1 MKKKFV
7 LIPDSFKGTMSSG
20 EICDIMESAVKVHFE
35 DAEIVKIPVADG
47 GEGSVDCFLQA
58 MGGEKVYASVKGP
71 YFENVKGYYGIIE
84 NGKTAVIE
92 MAQAAG
98 LPMVGENRDASKTT
112 TFGVG
117 ELMIDAKNKG
127 VEKIIMCLGGSATN
141 DGGAGMMSALGVKF
155 TNTKGEEFVPVGGN
169 LSEIAKIDTS
179 NLSSFTSG
187 LSFLTMCDI
196 DNPLFGK
203 NGAAHIFGGQKCND
217 KSMLDMLDENLVA
230 FAQKIKEEIGFS
242 DFAYPGGGAAGGMGY
257 GMIAFLKSEMQMGID
272 AVLDTVGFEEIIS
285 DADVIF
291 TGEGKIDGQSLRGK
305 VVIGVARRAKAL
317 GVPVVAYV
325 GDIGDGVAPA
335 YDEGVTAILS
345 INRIAAPFKELKLR
359 AKSDMNLTVDNF
371 ARAYK
376 TFQIF
381 ATNQKND

>member
-1 MKKKFV
+1 MKKKFI

-20 EICDIMESAVKVHFE
+20 EICDIMEKAVKVHFE
-35 DAEIVKIPVADG
+35 DAVTVKIPVADG
-47 GEGSVDCFLQA
+47 GEGSVDCFLEA
-58 MGGEKVYASVKGP
+58 MGGEKVFVDVSGP
-71 YFENVKGYYGIIE
+71 YFEKVTGYYGIIE

-117 ELMIDAKNKG
+117 EMMIDAKNKG

-141 DGGAGMMSALGVKF
+141 DGGAGMLSALGVKF
-155 TNTKGEEFVPVGGN
+155 KNKIGEEFVPLGGN
-169 LSEIAKIDTS
+169 LNEIDKIDAS
-179 NLSSFTSG
+179 NLAKFTSG
-187 LSFLTMCDI
+187 LKFLTMCDI
-196 DNPLFGK
+196 NNPLYGK

-217 KSMLDMLDENLVA
+217 KSILDFLDDNLVA
-230 FAQKIKEEIGFS
+230 YAKKINEEIGFS

-257 GMIAFLKSEMQMGID
+257 AMIAFLQSDMQMGID
-272 AVLDTVGFEEIIS
+272 AVLDTVGFEEIIK

-317 GVPVVAYV
+317 GVPVVAFV

-335 YDEGVTAILS
+335 YDEGVSSILS
-345 INRIAAPFKELKLR
+345 INRIAAPFSELKLR

-371 ARAYK
+371 ARGYK
-376 TFQIF
+376 TFENF
-381 ATNQKND
+381 AKQM

>member
-20 EICDIMESAVKVHFE
+20 EICDIMENAVKVYFE

-58 MGGEKVYASVKGP
+58 MGGEKVFANVKGP
-71 YFENVKGYYGIIE
+71 YFEDVTAYYGIIE

-117 ELMIDAKNKG
+117 ELMLDAKSKG

-141 DGGAGMMSALGVKF
+141 DGGAGMLSALGVKF
-155 TNTKGEEFVPVGGN
+155 SNTKGEKFIPVGGN
-169 LSEIAKIDTS
+169 LGEIKKIDIEQLA
-179 NLSSFTSG
+179 NFTDG
-187 LSFLTMCDI
+187 LKFLTMCDI
-196 DNPLFGK
+196 DNPLFGE
-203 NGAAHIFGGQKCND
+203 NGAAHIFGSQKCND
-217 KSMLDMLDENLVA
+217 KSMLDMLDRNLA
-230 FAQKIKEEIGFS
+230 KFAEKVKEEIGFS

-257 GMIAFLKSEMQMGID
+257 GMVAFLQSEMQMGID
-272 AVLDTVGFEEIIS
+272 AVLDTVDFEKIIAN
-285 DADVIF
+285 ADVIF

-305 VVIGVARRAKAL
+305 VIIGVARRAKKQ
-317 GVPVVAYV
+317 GVPVVAFV
-325 GDIGDGVAPA
+325 GDIGDNVHKA
-335 YDEGVTAILS
+335 YDEGVSSILS
-345 INRIAAPFKELKLR
+345 INRIAAPFKELKPR
-359 AKSDMNLTVDNF
+359 AKSDMHLTVDNF
-371 ARAYK
+371 ARQYK
-376 TFQIF
+376 TF
-381 ATNQKND
+381 K

>member
-20 EICDIMESAVKVHFE
+20 EICDIMENAVKVHFE

-47 GEGSVDCFLQA
+47 GEGSVDCFLEA
-58 MGGEKVYASVKGP
+58 MGGEKVFTSVSGP
-71 YFENVKGYYGIIE
+71 YFEKVTGYYGIIE

-117 ELMIDAKNKG
+117 EMMIDAKNKG

-141 DGGAGMMSALGVKF
+141 DGGAGMLSALGVKF
-155 TNTKGEEFVPVGGN
+155 INTDGENYVPVGGN
-169 LSEIAKIDTS
+169 LNEINKIDIAPLA
-179 NLSSFTSG
+179 NFTSG
-187 LSFLTMCDI
+187 LKFLTMCDI
-196 DNPLFGK
+196 DNPLYGE

-217 KSMLDMLDENLVA
+217 KSMLDLLDENLVCYA
-230 FAQKIKEEIGFS
+230 EKIKEDIGFD

-257 GMIAFLKSEMQMGID
+257 AMIAFLQSEMQMGID
-272 AVLDTVGFEEIIS
+272 AVLDTVGFEGIIN

-305 VVIGVARRAKAL
+305 VVIGVARRAKVAK
-317 GVPVVAYV
+317 VPVVAFV
-325 GDIGDGVAPA
+325 GDIGDGVDPA
-335 YDEGVTAILS
+335 YGEGVSAILS
-345 INRIAAPFKELKLR
+345 INRIAAPFSALKLR

-371 ARAYK
+371 ARMYK
-376 TFQIF
+376 TFANI
-381 ATNQKND
+381 KK

>member
-20 EICDIMESAVKVHFE
+20 EICDIMENAVKVHFE

-47 GEGSVDCFLQA
+47 GEGSVDCFLEA
-58 MGGEKVYASVKGP
+58 MGGEKIYANVKGP
-71 YFENVKGYYGIIE
+71 YLEDVTAYYGIIE

-117 ELMIDAKNKG
+117 EMMIDAKNKG
-127 VEKIIMCLGGSATN
+127 VKKIIMCLGGSATN
-141 DGGAGMMSALGVKF
+141 DGGAGMLSALGVIF
-155 TNTKGEEFVPVGGN
+155 TNPKGENFLPVGGN
-169 LSEIAKIDTS
+169 LNEINKIDIAP
-179 NLSSFTSG
+179 LASFTSG
-187 LSFLTMCDI
+187 LKFLTMCDI
-196 DNPLFGK
+196 DNPLYGK

-217 KSMLDMLDENLVA
+217 QSILDTLDKNLVYYA
-230 FAQKIKEEIGFS
+230 EKIKEDIGFS
-242 DFAYPGGGAAGGMGY
+242 DFTYPGGGAAGGMGY
-257 GMIAFLKSEMQMGID
+257 AMIAFLQSEMQMGID
-272 AVLDTVGFEEIIS
+272 AVLDTVGFEEIIK

-305 VVIGVARRAKAL
+305 VVIGVARRAKTL
-317 GVPVVAYV
+317 KIPVVAFV

-345 INRIAAPFKELKLR
+345 INRIAAPFSQLKLR

-371 ARAYK
+371 ARGYK
-376 TFQIF
+376 TFEEF
-381 ATNQKND
+381 LKK